1 MAARSA
7 RCIEIVNDTWSTD
20 LRFQT
25 EPKSRMFQ
33 TRFPGD
39 LVQRQLDF
47 AVRKLPRIDGLA
59 VAELDLREL

>member
-1 MAARSA
+1 
-7 RCIEIVNDTWSTD
+7 
-20 LRFQT
+20 
-25 EPKSRMFQ
+25 MFQ